1 MHDVHLCSGWTRLE
15 SALIKTCAVV
25 VWYLTRI
32 DQNNKMHDSQSGG
45 STRKRE
51 WCGLEFPIDNAK
63 ERKRSIT
70 HEPERET
77 AEPYDAV
84 GRSMPDPVA
93 SAEHKKVPVSRSPS
107 PSPSP
112 MPDPVSSAEH
122 QNVTACRS
130 PSPMP
135 DGDRGMGGRTIEY
148 NDHSWSPTPPLPI
161 SLRLT
166 EPCE

>member
-1 MHDVHLCSGWTRLE
+1 MRLCVHDVHLFSGWTRLE

-32 DQNNKMHDSQSGG
+32 DQNNKMSYSQSGE
-45 STRKRE
+45 STRERE
-51 WCGLEFPIDNAK
+51 LCGFGLPIDNAQ
-63 ERKRSIT
+63 ERKR
-70 HEPERET
+70 RET
-77 AEPYDAV
+77 TEPYDAA
-84 GRSMPDPVA
+84 GRSLPQSQMPDPVA

-148 NDHSWSPTPPLPI
+148 NDHSWSPTPPLPT
-161 SLRLT
+161 L
-166 EPCE
+166 